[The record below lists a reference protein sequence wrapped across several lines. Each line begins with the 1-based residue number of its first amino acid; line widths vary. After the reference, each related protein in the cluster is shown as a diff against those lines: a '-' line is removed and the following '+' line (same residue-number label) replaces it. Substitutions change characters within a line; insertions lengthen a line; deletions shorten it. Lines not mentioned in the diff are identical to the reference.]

1 MLNYSL
7 GQAVVHL
14 QTISDFQIFR
24 KSLQG
29 KIGFVPTMGALHE
42 GHLSLIRESKKENN
56 FTIASIFVNPI
67 QFNNADDFA
76 KYPNVLDRDL
86 NLLEREGC
94 DAVFAPSASEMYPTP
109 PHTKFNFGSL
119 ETVLEGAFRPGHF
132 NGVAIVVA
140 KLFHIVNPDVA
151 YFGQKDLQQTL
162 VVKQLVRDLQFPLV
176 LRVCDTVREE
186 DGLAMSS
193 RNVRLTQEFRKEAPI
208 LFASMTKLRDTILS
222 GGSVLPYV
230 RYITGEIK
238 RIKGVRV
245 EYLEAV
251 DTQSLLAI
259 GDDYIGE
266 VALCVAAY
274 FGEVRL
280 IDNIVFYKAS

>member
-1 MLNYSL
+1 
-7 GQAVVHL
+7 
-14 QTISDFQIFR
+14 
-24 KSLQG
+24 
-29 KIGFVPTMGALHE
+29 MGALHE
-42 GHLSLIRESKKENN
+42 GHLSLIRECKKEND

-86 NLLEREGC
+86 ELLREEGC
-94 DAVFAPSASEMYPTP
+94 DAVFAPSASEMYPVP
-109 PHTKFNFGSL
+109 PQTKFNFGSL

-132 NGVAIVVA
+132 SGVAIVVS
-140 KLFHIVNPDVA
+140 KLFHIVNPHVA

-162 VVKQLVRDLQFPLV
+162 VVKQLVRDLQFPLI
-176 LRVCDTVREE
+176 LKVCDTVREE

-193 RNVRLTQEFRKEAPI
+193 RNVRLTPEFRKVAPQ
-208 LFASMTKLRDTILS
+208 LFSSMIKIKETIVN
-222 GGSVLPYV
+222 GGSVIPHV

-238 RIKGVRV
+238 RIKGVRI

-251 DTQSLLAI
+251 DTQFLLPI
-259 GDDYIGE
+259 KDDYIGE
-266 VALCVAAY
+266 VAICVAGY

-280 IDNIVFYKAS
+280 IDNIVFHKAS